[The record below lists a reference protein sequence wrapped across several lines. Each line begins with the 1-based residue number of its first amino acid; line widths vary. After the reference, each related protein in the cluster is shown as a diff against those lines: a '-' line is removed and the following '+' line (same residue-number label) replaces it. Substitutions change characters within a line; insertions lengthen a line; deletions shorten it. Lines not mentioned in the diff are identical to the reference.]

1 MKQHVPITSEI
12 SHEELTSILHNWNKY
27 QVVTVL
33 ESYQELSKRTLQTPS
48 LLSILVE
55 IKIQKMCLNFVKQTN
70 FIGLKI
76 LLNRITNLI
85 KPRLIL
91 TRIIRQMNLA
101 FVGYSKITTIIRVIN
116 ASP

>member
-12 SHEELTSILHNWNKY
+12 SHEELTSILYNWNKY

-55 IKIQKMCLNFVKQTN
+55 IKLQKNIPVGAGLGGGSSNACCFIDAINIIFISIFVVLSEKIKYSIHC
-70 FIGLKI
+70 FI
-76 LLNRITNLI
+76 
-85 KPRLIL
+85 
-91 TRIIRQMNLA
+91 
-101 FVGYSKITTIIRVIN
+101 
-116 ASP
+116 

>member
-1 MKQHVPITSEI
+1 MMKQHVPITSEI

-55 IKIQKMCLNFVKQTN
+55 IKIQKNVSKFCQANQFYRIED
-70 FIGLKI
+70 FIESYNESHKAQVDHNKDNTPDEFGLCW
-76 LLNRITNLI
+76 
-85 KPRLIL
+85 
-91 TRIIRQMNLA
+91 
-101 FVGYSKITTIIRVIN
+101 V
-116 ASP
+116 

>member
-1 MKQHVPITSEI
+1 MMKQHVPITSEI

-55 IKIQKMCLNFVKQTN
+55 IKIQKNVSKFCQANQFYRIED
-70 FIGLKI
+70 FIESYNESHKAQVDPNKDNTPDEFGLCW
-76 LLNRITNLI
+76 
-85 KPRLIL
+85 
-91 TRIIRQMNLA
+91 
-101 FVGYSKITTIIRVIN
+101 V
-116 ASP
+116 